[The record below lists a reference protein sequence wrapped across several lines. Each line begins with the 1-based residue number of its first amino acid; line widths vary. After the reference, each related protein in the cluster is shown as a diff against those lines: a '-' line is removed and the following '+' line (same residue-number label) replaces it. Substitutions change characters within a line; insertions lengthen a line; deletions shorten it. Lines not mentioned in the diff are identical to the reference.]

1 MAVETKYV
9 VVRKGEEKM
18 SFASK
23 KEADSW
29 DKMLDLAESLSD
41 WLEEGPVA
49 LDEPQR
55 EALGLWLAEHKE
67 TLSML
72 IKTGKRPQAKADGG
86 VEKEP
91 KPAPKARPKSKAA

>member
-29 DKMLDLAESLSD
+29 DKMLDLAESFEE
-41 WLEEGPVA
+41 WLEEGPVE
-49 LDEPQR
+49 LDESQR

-67 TLSML
+67 TLSTL
-72 IKTGKRPQAKADGG
+72 IKTGKRPQPKAATAPEQE
-86 VEKEP
+86 EKA
-91 KPAPKARPKSKAA
+91 APKARAKHKAA

>member
-1 MAVETKYV
+1 
-9 VVRKGEEKM
+9 M

-29 DKMLDLAESLSD
+29 DKMLDLAESLGD

-49 LDEPQR
+49 LEESQR

-67 TLSML
+67 TLSTL
-72 IKTGKRPQAKADGG
+72 IKTGKRPQSKATA
-86 VEKEP
+86 VAEKEE
-91 KPAPKARPKSKAA
+91 KAAPKARAKSKAA